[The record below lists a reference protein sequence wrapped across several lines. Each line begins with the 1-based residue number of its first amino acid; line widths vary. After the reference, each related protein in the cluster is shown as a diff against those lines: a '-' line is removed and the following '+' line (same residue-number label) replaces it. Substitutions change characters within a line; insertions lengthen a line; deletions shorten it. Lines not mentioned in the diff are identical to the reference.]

1 MDGLEG
7 ADATPVEATD
17 QSAAAPEVTPE
28 VESFTGLDP
37 NEAPEGGHTPEWL
50 QERYK
55 QMQGDYTRK
64 TQELSETASSR
75 AEELEFLESL
85 RSDPDT
91 QRAVLEELQAL
102 LDGESD
108 GEEVVDD
115 SEAHDPF
122 EERLN
127 QLEQERATEK
137 AQALGQQIFTHIE
150 QLAKD
155 ANLDLDVEE
164 FQTIF
169 EKALAGERIGKD
181 VTETAFKEYQSR
193 ETAKHDKWQ
202 RAYLASKSASQ
213 QVPAGQTA
221 NESPNLNDTATRRAR
236 FAAILSGE

>member
-7 ADATPVEATD
+7 AEAAPVEATD
-17 QSAAAPEVTPE
+17 QSAEVTPEVTPE
-28 VESFTGLDP
+28 SESFTSLDP

-64 TQELSETASSR
+64 TQELSAR
-75 AEELEFLESL
+75 NEELSFLEAL

-91 QRAVLEELQAL
+91 QRAVLEELQEL

-108 GEEVVDD
+108 GEETVDD

-127 QLEQERATEK
+127 QLEQERASEK
-137 AQALGQQIFTHIE
+137 AQALGQQIFSHIE

-155 ANLDLDVEE
+155 ANLDLDTDD

-181 VTETAFKEYQSR
+181 VTESAFQEYQSR

-202 RAYLASKSASQ
+202 RSYLASKSAAQ

-221 NESPNLNDTATRRAR
+221 NETPNLNDTATRRAR
-236 FAAILSGE
+236 FAAILSGD